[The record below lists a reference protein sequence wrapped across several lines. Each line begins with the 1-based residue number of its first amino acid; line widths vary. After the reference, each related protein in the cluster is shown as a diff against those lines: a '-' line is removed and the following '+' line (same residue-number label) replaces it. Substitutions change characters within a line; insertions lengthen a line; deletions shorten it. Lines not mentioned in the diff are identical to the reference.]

1 MFKKRAEDERENG
14 DRLIRACL
22 GEVEHSEAQTSWDHD
37 TETLNVGYDNEL
49 NAVQVCSRSGCKHVQ
64 TFLSCNF

>member
-22 GEVEHSEAQTSWDHD
+22 EEVEHSEAQTSWDHD
-37 TETLNVGYDNEL
+37 TETLNVGL
-49 NAVQVCSRSGCKHVQ
+49 QRRAQRCPGVFAIRR
-64 TFLSCNF
+64 